1 MASRH
6 SQLWRMMA
14 AVAKGA
20 VPFDGDRYNLVKEWA
35 KAFLEEKGDLAI
47 ANVSGKMVLVSELAR
62 NPEKHPDVVEVLF
75 KWAASG

>member
-1 MASRH
+1 
-6 SQLWRMMA
+6 MMA

-20 VPFDGDRYNLVKEWA
+20 VPFDGNRYNLVKEWA
-35 KAFLEEKGDLAI
+35 IAFLEEKGDLAI
-47 ANVSGKMVLVSELAR
+47 ANLSGKMVWVSELAS

>member
-1 MASRH
+1 VASRH
-6 SQLWRMMA
+6 SQLWKMMA

-20 VPFDGDRYNLVKEWA
+20 IPFDGDRYNLVKEWA

-47 ANVSGKMVLVSELAR
+47 ACFAGKVVLVSELASE
-62 NPEKHPDVVEVLF
+62 PEKHPDIVEILF

>member
-1 MASRH
+1 
-6 SQLWRMMA
+6 MMA

-47 ANVSGKMVLVSELAR
+47 ANLSGKVVLVSELAAE
-62 NPEKHPDVVEVLF
+62 PEKHPDVVEVLF
-75 KWAASG
+75 KLAAGG